1 MFSGDTLDFELFGI
15 PNTSNDFTTLP
26 FEEFEDPVTGFAP
39 HTLPLPLHV
48 DFLGIDE
55 IIDRGTSSNADT
67 GSTSQNVDRLQDASF
82 ASQPKHSS
90 NPNSGF
96 NLQNIANTNVTQ
108 PSTSILLNSTA
119 GLNVSAVQP
128 LPPTASS
135 LQNTNA
141 SLEGSTGPT
150 TERQRLPPSSPHRG
164 SCLTAPSK
172 PPLNLDWNSIHLSLG
187 LTGWDTYDSDAA
199 TNDPSYAS
207 VSSNG
212 QTTVELPPT
221 NDAFDTFQFCDF
233 NNGSGSSDTQSAVS
247 PANNNAFDATELLYS
262 NADSTPCIN
271 NTQSAELQP
280 SNYVFNLTEP
290 EYFPSP
296 SPLQRHT
303 HSWNIEQQMPTNVTQ
318 PSAVA
323 PQHFPVP
330 NATPIPSYTQ
340 PTNSV
345 ASPAIQPQN
354 HSLKPSFS
362 LENKRQLVFPNSA
375 QPSTSSIQHSL
386 PPGINENT
394 SSLSHSR
401 QPTQV
406 PASQAS
412 SQSPVKQASQAK
424 QRRVMNMPPPQST
437 PAANAP
443 HQYYPIPSPN
453 ENTPIHS
460 QSRPNQAPVNNLN
473 PAFFSTP
480 PQHGF
485 NSGVQSHN
493 TSQRSAT
500 NVPPQPSTAS
510 LSNVARQSMEG
521 SAPISQRQG
530 PVNMPLNRHTM
541 ARGPGN
547 VPQNLANFPLSSNPV
562 VPNFQHTAR
571 QPVLAG
577 LNSDPRAPQIQS
589 ALDNP
594 SVANNQRL
602 TSPNKIST
610 TGYNGNAIVTNNAVP
625 PTSGVPNVDPSR
637 QQLSCPTPSPHTA
650 VAQGGPDQPPF
661 NNPHPHPIFPLFR
674 KMPGV
679 AHPVPIP
686 IPTPQPIIHP
696 WTQQPVYTVPPS
708 ASKSQLTSSA
718 SMPPPSTSDL
728 VVTRPRKKRP
738 RPKDDDEP
746 VANNSQKRSRGER
759 PADYLYEEIKKGKY
773 ACRYAGPAQPGGCKA
788 PTFTSIS
795 SLSTHIMLIHAKLEG
810 EMNLPLEQRSAY
822 NGLPPSLRSAHVV
835 CPLPDAE
842 LTRCKHYR
850 ERGQRW
856 EAHVM
861 DTPEHAVHLHMTSDH
876 A

>member
-15 PNTSNDFTTLP
+15 PNTSNDFTT
-26 FEEFEDPVTGFAP
+26 FEDPVTGLAP

-82 ASQPKHSS
+82 ASQTTHSP
-90 NPNSGF
+90 NPNPGF

-108 PSTSILLNSTA
+108 PSTSFLLNSAA
-119 GLNVSAVQP
+119 GLKVSAVQP
-128 LPPTASS
+128 LPTASS
-135 LQNTNA
+135 LQNQNA
-141 SLEGSTGPT
+141 SLERPTDLT
-150 TERQRLPPSSPHRG
+150 TERQQSL
-164 SCLTAPSK
+164 LTAPSK
-172 PPLNLDWNSIHLSLG
+172 PSLNLDWNSVHLSLG
-187 LTGWDTYDSDAA
+187 LTGWDTYGSDAA

-207 VSSNG
+207 VSSNT
-212 QTTVELPPT
+212 QTAVELPPT

-233 NNGSGSSDTQSAVS
+233 VNINNGSGSSNTQSAVS
-247 PANNNAFDATELLYS
+247 PGNNNAFDATELLYS

-271 NTQSAELQP
+271 NTQSAGLQ
-280 SNYVFNLTEP
+280 SNNYVFDLTEP
-290 EYFPSP
+290 EYFPFP

-303 HSWNIEQQMPTNVTQ
+303 PLWNIEQQMPTNVTQ

-345 ASPAIQPQN
+345 APPAIQPQN
-354 HSLKPSFS
+354 HSLKPSFN
-362 LENKRQLVFPNSA
+362 LENKRQLVFPNCELASF
-375 QPSTSSIQHSL
+375 PSHPQ
-386 PPGINENT
+386 
-394 SSLSHSR
+394 
-401 QPTQV
+401 QPTQI

-424 QRRVMNMPPPQST
+424 QRRVINMPPPQST
-437 PAANAP
+437 PAANAL

-453 ENTPIHS
+453 ENTPIPSH
-460 QSRPNQAPVNNLN
+460 SRPNQAPVNNLN

-510 LSNVARQSMEG
+510 LSNVARQSMQE
-521 SAPISQRQG
+521 SAPTSQRQG

-547 VPQNLANFPLSSNPV
+547 VPQNLANFPMPSNQG
-562 VPNFQHTAR
+562 VPNSQHTSR
-571 QPVLAG
+571 QPVAG
-577 LNSDPRAPQIQS
+577 LNLDPRTRQMYSNITV
-589 ALDNP
+589 NNTP
-594 SVANNQRL
+594 SVAHHQRL
-602 TSPNKIST
+602 NHPPNDIST
-610 TGYNGNAIVTNNAVP
+610 TGYNGNAIV
-625 PTSGVPNVDPSR
+625 PTSEVPSTSEVPNVDRR
-637 QQLSCPTPSPHTA
+637 QQLSYPTPSPHTA
-650 VAQGGPDQPPF
+650 VAQGGPDHPSF
-661 NNPHPHPIFPLFR
+661 NNPHPHPHPIFPLFR

-708 ASKSQLTSSA
+708 ASKSQLTSSI

-759 PADYLYEEIKKGKY
+759 PAEYLYEEIKKGKY

-810 EMNLPLEQRSAY
+810 EMNLPLEQRTAF

-850 ERGQRW
+850 EKGQRW

-861 DTPEHAVHLHMTSDH
+861 DTPEHAVHLHMASDH